1 MSINSNYILLLY
13 VVSVVLFILA
23 LRWMSEVRTARY
35 GGRSAALGMA
45 VAVVATLL
53 AYQSHNIPLLIGAIL
68 IGFIVGTPI
77 ALRVPTTA
85 LPQRTAVSQAFG
97 SLAVALVGAAEY
109 YDYTPHVNPFTMA
122 VLSAEMILGFLTFA
136 GSCIAFAKL
145 QELIPGRP
153 FIYPG
158 KNYISLGIL
167 GLAGVM
173 GAVLVASPG
182 TSIALPIL
190 AILALIFGFLLVMGI
205 GGADM
210 PTVIAI
216 LNSYTGMSAA
226 ALGFVLNNKI
236 LIVAGSLDGSSGF
249 VLALIMSQAMNRS
262 FTNVLFGGVG
272 AKVAAGAG
280 GAAAQQPARP
290 VQSFTVADVATILDN
305 ARSVVIVPGY
315 GMAVAQAQHTV
326 KEVTDIL
333 QERDID
339 VKYGIHPVAGR
350 MPGHMNVLLA
360 EANVPYDQLW
370 EMEKINPIFPETDV
384 VIVVGA
390 NDVTNPAARTNTASP
405 LYGMPIMNVDKAKTV
420 IFIKRSM
427 NPGFSGADN
436 ELFYLPNTWMVFGD
450 AKKVLSD
457 LVAAL
462 KADK

>member
-1 MSINSNYILLLY
+1 MTLALVDVLAIY
-13 VVSVVLFILA
+13 VAAIVLFILS
-23 LRWMSEVRTARY
+23 LRFLSDVKTAKW
-35 GGRSAALGMA
+35 GGRSAALGML
-45 VAVVATLL
+45 VGILATLA
-53 AYQSHNIPLLIGAIL
+53 AYSIQRIDLLVGAI
-68 IGFIVGTPI
+68 IVGFVVGTPI

-109 YDYTPHVNPFTMA
+109 YDYAPNVNRFTMS

-153 FIYPG
+153 FVYPG
-158 KNYISLGIL
+158 KNFVSLAVL
-167 GLAGVM
+167 GAAGVV
-173 GAVLVASPG
+173 GAVLVAEPSQG
-182 TSIALPIL
+182 DVLPIM
-190 AILALIFGFLLVMGI
+190 AALALVFGFLLVMGI

-226 ALGFVLNNKI
+226 ALGFILNNKL

-272 AKVAAGAG
+272 QKVTKGPS
-280 GAAAQQPARP
+280 GAAAAAQARP
-290 VQSFTVADVATILDN
+290 VQSLSPADAATILSN

-315 GMAVAQAQHTV
+315 GMAVAQAQHVV
-326 KEVTDIL
+326 KEVTDVL
-333 QERDID
+333 QEKGIDI
-339 VKYGIHPVAGR
+339 KYGIHPVAGR

-370 EMEKINPIFPETDV
+370 EMEKINPVFPETDV

-390 NDVTNPAARTNTASP
+390 NDVTNPAART
-405 LYGMPIMNVDKAKTV
+405 K
-420 IFIKRSM
+420 
-427 NPGFSGADN
+427 PG
-436 ELFYLPNTWMVFGD
+436 
-450 AKKVLSD
+450 
-457 LVAAL
+457 VAAL
-462 KADK
+462 RHAHNERGQGQDGDLHQALDEPRILRERTTSSSTSRTPGWSSATRRRSSRSLWRP

>member
-1 MSINSNYILLLY
+1 
-13 VVSVVLFILA
+13 
-23 LRWMSEVRTARY
+23 
-35 GGRSAALGMA
+35 
-45 VAVVATLL
+45 
-53 AYQSHNIPLLIGAIL
+53 
-68 IGFIVGTPI
+68 
-77 ALRVPTTA
+77 LRVPTTA

-109 YDYTPHVNPFTMA
+109 YDYAQHVNPFTMA

-390 NDVTNPAARTNTASP
+390 NDVVNPAAKKDPSSP
-405 LYGMPIMNVDKAKTV
+405 IYGMPVFNVEQSRSV
-420 IFIKRSM
+420 IVLKRSM
-427 NPGFSGADN
+427 NPGFSGVEN
-436 ELFYLPNTWMVFGD
+436 ELFFQPNTMMVLGD
-450 AKKVLSD
+450 AKKTL
-457 LVAAL
+457 LAMIGEL
-462 KADK
+462 KEGH

>member
-1 MSINSNYILLLY
+1 LLSLTDALALY
-13 VVSVVLFILA
+13 VGAIFFFILA
-23 LRWMSEVRTARY
+23 LRYMNDVRTARW

-45 VAVVATLL
+45 IGIAATLL
-53 AYQSHNIPLLIGAIL
+53 AYEIQQIDLLLGAL
-68 IGFIVGTPI
+68 LVGFVVGTPI

-109 YDYTPHVNPFTMA
+109 YDYAPNVNRFTMS

-153 FIYPG
+153 FVYPG
-158 KNYISLGIL
+158 KNFVSIL
-167 GLAGVM
+167 FLAAAGVM
-173 GAVLVASPG
+173 GAVLVAEPSY
-182 TSIALPIL
+182 SSVLPVM
-190 AILALIFGFLLVMGI
+190 AVLALIFGFLLVMGI

-226 ALGFVLNNKI
+226 ALGFVLNNKL

-249 VLALIMSQAMNRS
+249 VLAVIMSQAMNRS

-272 AKVAAGAG
+272 QKIVKGPGAEQK
-280 GAAAQQPARP
+280 AEARP
-290 VQSFTVADVATILDN
+290 VKSFTVDDVATVLDN
-305 ARSVVIVPGY
+305 AKTVVIVPGY

-326 KEVTDIL
+326 KEVSDIL
-333 QERDID
+333 QERGID
-339 VKYGIHPVAGR
+339 VKFGIHPVAGR

-370 EMEKINPIFPETDV
+370 EMDKINPLFPETDV
-384 VIVVGA
+384 AIVVGA
-390 NDVTNPAARTNTASP
+390 NDVTNPAARTNPSSP

-420 IFIKRSM
+420 IFVKRSM
-427 NPGFSGADN
+427 NPGFSGAEN

-462 KADK
+462 KKT

>member
-1 MSINSNYILLLY
+1 MTLNLDDALALY
-13 VVSVVLFILA
+13 VAAIVFFILS
-23 LRWMSEVRTARY
+23 LRWMSDVKTAKWA
-35 GGRSAALGMA
+35 GRSAALGMA
-45 VAVVATLL
+45 IGIGATLV
-53 AYQSHNIPLLIGAIL
+53 AYQIQQIDLLLGAL
-68 IGFIVGTPI
+68 LVGFVVGTPI

-109 YDYTPHVNPFTMA
+109 YDYAPNVNRFTMT

-153 FIYPG
+153 FVYPG
-158 KNYISLGIL
+158 KNFVSMVFLGA
-167 GLAGVM
+167 AGVA
-173 GAVLVASPG
+173 GAILVAEPSYG
-182 TSIALPIL
+182 WALPVM
-190 AILALIFGFLLVMGI
+190 AALSLVFGFLLVMGI

-226 ALGFVLNNKI
+226 ALGFVLNNKL

-249 VLALIMSQAMNRS
+249 VLAVIMSQAMNRS

-272 AKVAAGAG
+272 QKVAKSAPGEK
-280 GAAAQQPARP
+280 AQVEQRP
-290 VQSFTVADVATILDN
+290 VQSFSVADVATTLLN
-305 ARSVVIVPGY
+305 ASSVVIVPGY

-333 QERDID
+333 QEHGID

-360 EANVPYDQLW
+360 EANVPYEQLW
-370 EMEKINPIFPETDV
+370 EMEKINPEFPQTDV

-390 NDVTNPAARTNTASP
+390 NDVTNPAARTKPDSP

-427 NPGFSGADN
+427 SPGFSGADN

-457 LVAAL
+457 LTAAL
-462 KADK
+462 KEQG

>member
-1 MSINSNYILLLY
+1 MTLDPTYVLALY
-13 VVSVVLFILA
+13 VAAVVLFILS
-23 LRWMSEVRTARY
+23 LRFMSDVKTSRW

-45 VAVVATLL
+45 IGVAATLA
-53 AYQSHNIPLLIGAIL
+53 AYTIQRIDLLIGAIL
-68 IGFIVGTPI
+68 IGFVVGTPI
-77 ALRVPTTA
+77 ALRVATTA

-97 SLAVALVGAAEY
+97 SLAVALVGAAEF
-109 YDYTPHVNPFTMA
+109 YDYHTTANTFTLS

-153 FIYPG
+153 FVYPG
-158 KNYISLGIL
+158 KNFVSIAIL
-167 GLAGVM
+167 LVSAAVGVF
-173 GAVLVASPG
+173 LVAEPSQ
-182 TSIALPIL
+182 TFALPIM
-190 AILALIFGFLLVMGI
+190 AAFALLFGFLLVMGI

-216 LNSYTGMSAA
+216 LNAYTGMSAA
-226 ALGFVLNNKI
+226 ALGFVLNNKL

-272 AKVAAGAG
+272 AKVVKVEG
-280 GAAAQQPARP
+280 GAAATQARP
-290 VQSFTVADVATILDN
+290 VQSLSAGDVATILEN

-315 GMAVAQAQHTV
+315 GMAVAQAQHTI
-326 KEVTDIL
+326 KEVSDLL
-333 QERDID
+333 QEKGID

-384 VIVVGA
+384 AIVVGA
-390 NDVTNPAARTNTASP
+390 NDVTNPAARTKPDSP

-420 IFIKRSM
+420 VFIKRSM
-427 NPGFSGADN
+427 SPGFSGSDN

-462 KADK
+462 KAS

>member
-1 MSINSNYILLLY
+1 MIDQNYILLLY
-13 VVSVVLFILA
+13 VVAIVMFILS
-23 LRWMSEVRTARY
+23 LRFMSEVKSARW

-45 VAVVATLL
+45 IAVAATLL
-53 AYQSHNIPLLIGAIL
+53 AYQSNNIGLLIAAIL
-68 IGFIVGTPI
+68 VGFVVGTPI

-85 LPQRTAVSQAFG
+85 LPQRTAMSQAFG

-109 YDYTPHVNPFTMA
+109 YDYQPHVNPFTMA
-122 VLSAEMILGFLTFA
+122 VLSAEMILGFLTFM

-145 QELIPGRP
+145 QELIAGKP
-153 FIYPG
+153 FVYPG
-158 KNYISLGIL
+158 KNFISLGIL
-167 GLAGVM
+167 GVAGVI
-173 GAVLVASPG
+173 GAYLVAVPSA
-182 TSIALPIL
+182 SYALPIM
-190 AILALIFGFLLVMGI
+190 AALALVFGFLLVMGI

-226 ALGFVLNNKI
+226 ALGFVLDNKI

-249 VLALIMSQAMNRS
+249 VLAVIMSQAMNRS

-272 AKVAAGAG
+272 AKVVKGAP
-280 GAAAQQPARP
+280 GAAKGPARP
-290 VQSFTVADVATILDN
+290 VQSFTVEDVATILGN
-305 ARSVVIVPGY
+305 ASSVVIVPGY
-315 GMAVAQAQHTV
+315 GMAVAQAQHVV
-326 KEVTDIL
+326 KEATDIM
-333 QERDID
+333 QEHGID

-360 EANVPYDQLW
+360 EANVPYEQLW

-390 NDVTNPAARTNTASP
+390 NDVTNPAARTNPNSP

-427 NPGFSGADN
+427 SPGFSGADN

-457 LVAAL
+457 LVGAL
-462 KADK
+462 KKG

>member
-1 MSINSNYILLLY
+1 VIDPNYILALY
-13 VVSVVLFILA
+13 VVAVVMFILS
-23 LRWMSEVRTARY
+23 LRFMSEVKSARW

-45 VAVVATLL
+45 IAVAATLL
-53 AYQSHNIPLLIGAIL
+53 AYQSNDIAALVGAIL
-68 IGFIVGTPI
+68 VGFVVGTPI

-85 LPQRTAVSQAFG
+85 LPQRTAMSQAFG
-97 SLAVALVGAAEY
+97 SLAVALIGAAEY
-109 YDYTPHVNPFTMA
+109 YDYQPHVNPFTMA
-122 VLSAEMILGFLTFA
+122 VLSAEMILGFLTFM

-145 QELIPGRP
+145 QELIPGKP
-153 FIYPG
+153 FVYPG
-158 KNYISLGIL
+158 KNFVSLTIL
-167 GLAGVM
+167 GVA
-173 GAVLVASPG
+173 GAVGAYLVYSPAT
-182 TSIALPIL
+182 TSALPIMAL
-190 AILALIFGFLLVMGI
+190 LALAFGFLLVMGI

-226 ALGFVLNNKI
+226 ALGFVLNNKL

-249 VLALIMSQAMNRS
+249 VLAVIMSQAMNRS

-272 AKVAAGAG
+272 AKVVKGAPG
-280 GAAAQQPARP
+280 QQKAEARP
-290 VQSFTVADVATILDN
+290 VKSFTVEDVATILDN
-305 ARSVVIVPGY
+305 AQSVVIVPGY
-315 GMAVAQAQHTV
+315 GMAVAQAQHVV
-326 KEVTDIL
+326 KEATDIM
-333 QERDID
+333 QEHGID

-370 EMEKINPIFPETDV
+370 EMDKINPIFPETDV

-390 NDVTNPAARTNTASP
+390 NDVTNPAARTNPSSP
-405 LYGMPIMNVDKAKTV
+405 LFGMPILNVDKAKTV

-427 NPGFSGADN
+427 SPGFSGADN

-457 LVAAL
+457 LVGAL
-462 KADK
+462 KSK

>member
-1 MSINSNYILLLY
+1 MTLDPTYVLALY
-13 VVSVVLFILA
+13 VAAIVLFILS
-23 LRWMSEVRTARY
+23 LRFMSDVKTSRW

-45 VAVVATLL
+45 IGVAATLA
-53 AYQSHNIPLLIGAIL
+53 AYQIHRVDLLIGAIVV
-68 IGFIVGTPI
+68 GFVVGTPI
-77 ALRVPTTA
+77 ALRVATTA

-97 SLAVALVGAAEY
+97 SLAVALVGAAEF
-109 YDYTPHVNPFTMA
+109 YDYHTTANTFTLS

-153 FIYPG
+153 FVYPG
-158 KNYISLGIL
+158 KNFVSIAIL
-167 GLAGVM
+167 
-173 GAVLVASPG
+173 LVAAAVGVFLVAEPSQ
-182 TSIALPIL
+182 TIALPIM
-190 AILALIFGFLLVMGI
+190 AVLALLFGFLLVMGI

-216 LNSYTGMSAA
+216 LNAYTGMSAA
-226 ALGFVLNNKI
+226 ALGFVLNNKL

-272 AKVAAGAG
+272 AKVVAKGAP
-280 GAAAQQPARP
+280 GAPAAQARP
-290 VQSFTVADVATILDN
+290 VQSLSADDAATILEN
-305 ARSVVIVPGY
+305 AQSVVVVPGY
-315 GMAVAQAQHTV
+315 GMAVAQAQHTI
-326 KEVTDIL
+326 KEVTDLL
-333 QERDID
+333 QEKGID

-370 EMEKINPIFPETDV
+370 EMEKINPMFPETDV

-390 NDVTNPAARTNTASP
+390 NDVTNPAARTKPDSP

-427 NPGFSGADN
+427 SPGFSGSDN

-462 KADK
+462 KKS